1 MNEVMIRSQLMTIT
15 ADQNY
20 DFKQG
25 GTLAI
30 DQNVTLASH
39 DDMAIPT
46 CDSED
51 LKSRNHKVFRL
62 LAI

>member
-1 MNEVMIRSQLMTIT
+1 MTIT